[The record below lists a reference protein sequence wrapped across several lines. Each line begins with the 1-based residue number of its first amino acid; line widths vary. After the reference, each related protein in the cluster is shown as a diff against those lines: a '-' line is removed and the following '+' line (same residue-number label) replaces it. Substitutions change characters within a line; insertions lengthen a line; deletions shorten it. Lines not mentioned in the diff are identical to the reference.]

1 MYIYIILLILFQA
14 QYYYYY
20 RYLCAKAH
28 KIIILQNQIRG
39 ADTNIVKKN
48 GNHLFGLRTFAQ
60 KTKVDLRSFTQ
71 IIALN
76 HNSITVESNIT
87 IQAILDFLIPKG
99 YILSVTPDM
108 SHLTMGG
115 IVAGI
120 GGGSSSFRHGYFH
133 ESLTQFDIII
143 GNGELL
149 TCSPH
154 QNKDLFYG
162 VPNTLG
168 TLGYITQMTLTIRKC
183 KPYVKTT
190 NYLFSTSDAFFKHL
204 EQYQQ
209 DVTVD
214 FLDGTI
220 FGEHQFVLI
229 VGQFKDMLKGT
240 LDNFVNDK
248 VYWQSIMKEKTH
260 WFTTKEYIYRWDTD
274 MYYTS
279 MIIPSWMNNP
289 GIRRCIPA
297 SCIPYIKKGLPYVG
311 IDNDIS
317 DIVADV
323 LIPFPKM
330 RTFYQWYHQYIGLYP
345 VYICPAQ
352 SGDNFSFWK
361 KDLLC
366 DFGIG
371 YGIETDN
378 AVEKRDAIEQ
388 KMLELGGRKF
398 LYSRTTMS
406 EDHFWKLYDK
416 QAYMTL
422 RKKYHAKSPQWYNK
436 VT

>member
-1 MYIYIILLILFQA
+1 MYVYIILLVIFQV
-14 QYYYYY
+14 QYYYCY

-28 KIIILQNQIRG
+28 KIIILQDQIRG
-39 ADTNIVKKN
+39 ASTNIVKKD
-48 GNHLFGLRTFAQ
+48 GNHLFGLRTFAR
-60 KTKVDLRSFTQ
+60 KTKIDLRSFTQ

-133 ESLTQFDIII
+133 EILTQFDIII

-149 TCSPH
+149 TCSPN
-154 QNKDLFYG
+154 QNEDLFYG

-190 NYLFSTSDAFFKHL
+190 NYLFHDSERFFNHL

-209 DVTVD
+209 DATVD

-220 FGEHQFVLI
+220 FGENQFVLV
-229 VGQFKDMLKGT
+229 VGQFKDTLEGT

-248 VYWQSIMKEKTH
+248 VYWQSILKEKTH
-260 WFTTKEYIYRWDTD
+260 WFTTKAYIYRWDTD

-279 MIIPSWMNNP
+279 MIIPSWMNKSS
-289 GIRRCIPA
+289 IRKCIPA
-297 SCIPYIKKGLPYVG
+297 NCIPYIKKALPYVG
-311 IDNDIS
+311 VDNDIS

-330 RTFYQWYHQYIGLYP
+330 RTFYQWYQQHIGLYP

-378 AVEKRDAIEQ
+378 AAAKRNAIEH
-388 KMLELGGRKF
+388 KMLELRGRKF

-406 EDHFWKLYDK
+406 EDNFWKLYNKD
-416 QAYMTL
+416 AYMGL
-422 RKKYHAKSPQWYNK
+422 RKKYHAKSPQWYDK